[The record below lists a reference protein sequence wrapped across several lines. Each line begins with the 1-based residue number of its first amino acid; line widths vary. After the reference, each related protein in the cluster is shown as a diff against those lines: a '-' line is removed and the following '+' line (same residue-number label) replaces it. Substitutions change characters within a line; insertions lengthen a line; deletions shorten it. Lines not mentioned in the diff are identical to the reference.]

1 MTAGSVLVPQI
12 IPLRIS
18 SGKAKHEIDTNTL
31 VEIKSD
37 TPDVTIHFTID
48 GSKPQY
54 FKRFD
59 YQDHNTFKYKGPV
72 TLPDG
77 KITIKALAVTKDC
90 RESAIVTKV
99 FVVEYATPNPHNPDK
114 DENFLN
120 YLIRQQIKS
129 GLPDLKLR
137 KKGVNMES
145 ESSWNGAAHELT
157 GLLKEKTSLPL
168 HVDGPHS
175 LKKYLNVSRDREESN
190 SAVLIPQSQDT
201 VLCYV
206 CGAGNPIHI
215 KECMICENE
224 LSETHMQNTNFQ
236 ILQQSIVSLPT
247 SRSDFQEKKEQ
258 GTQTIGLF
266 YPSHKC
272 LEKKESEVFLQKE
285 KQIKTNDHRS
295 LLTAISPGRGYWRK
309 QLDHVCAHLRSYTQ
323 NNLEFRTLIGEPQ
336 MGKLISATVHK
347 DDYQVSLQI
356 NYALAKKPLERAREF
371 QV

>member
-190 SAVLIPQSQDT
+190 SAVLIPQSQ
-201 VLCYV
+201 
-206 CGAGNPIHI
+206 
-215 KECMICENE
+215 
-224 LSETHMQNTNFQ
+224 QNTNFQ

>member
-120 YLIRQQIKS
+120 YLIRQIKS